1 MPSLSPLRAA
11 ALLVDDDAL
20 LRPAAHVAG
29 GVDRAHAERI
39 APVAAAAGGVAG
51 LRRALQNGPELAVRP
66 LHLERVEAQP
76 AAALVKAGPVR
87 GEAVV
92 TAVEPQLQPDLRR
105 ARVADRRGGARA
117 RLDRVIPRGAE
128 CRACL
133 LWRAAGGS
141 AATRIPAAAWS
152 PATRGATATG
162 RAARALVARQHRHVL
177 LRDDLV
183 NRHRLA
189 AVVGVGDEEQVHA
202 VSSDVALEELVAAV
216 GRAVLRVPALAV
228 GAG

>member
-117 RLDRVIPRGAE
+117 RLGPGVPPRAGCRGRLPWRAPRG
-128 CRACL
+128 
-133 LWRAAGGS
+133 
-141 AATRIPAAAWS
+141 S
-152 PATRGATATG
+152 PATPR
-162 RAARALVARQHRHVL
+162 
-177 LRDDLV
+177 
-183 NRHRLA
+183 
-189 AVVGVGDEEQVHA
+189 
-202 VSSDVALEELVAAV
+202 
-216 GRAVLRVPALAV
+216 
-228 GAG
+228 